1 LTNRNGKP
9 RLTFV
14 STYQEVLAALADST
28 RRAILER
35 TAADELSVGE
45 IAAGL
50 PVSRPAVSQ
59 HLRVLEGA
67 GLVTHRRVGTR
78 RLYRSDQAG
87 LLELQAYLHRHW
99 GGVLSAFRDEAR
111 RHEGD
116 D

>member
-1 LTNRNGKP
+1 VP
-9 RLTFV
+9 
-14 STYQEVLAALADST
+14 TYQAVLTALTDPT

-35 TAADELSVGE
+35 TAERELSVGE

-67 GLVTHRRVGTR
+67 GLVSYRREGTR
-78 RLYRSDQAG
+78 RLYRSEPAG

-99 GGVLSAFRDEAR
+99 GGVLAAFRAEAKRRQGDE
-111 RHEGD
+111 
-116 D
+116 